1 MAHKSRI
8 TKPLLLLLLLLTA
21 LLLVQFADSEDSGGE
36 ARGSRSVDL
45 PTRQTL
51 RENFF
56 ANRQAL
62 FIYGAGDAR
71 FSDRYLQTIRN
82 YQSRARRID
91 IEIKSDRDVLES
103 DWQGKTVFLV
113 GTLQSNRLL
122 ERLNDRLPVQF
133 TPEGFAFAGKRYPEA
148 RDRITL
154 LYPNPYDSRYA
165 LNLLGGN
172 SDEALLKELEQ
183 SSGFIFGITG
193 DYRIMRGEDCLVFGL
208 FSQETTSRWQ
218 FDPASYRDFSAET
231 VSALRTPNYNFHW
244 HNLSGATGAAEETAR
259 RLDRAMENARK
270 LLGITETL
278 PPIDY
283 HIYPNFEDKGLV
295 TGNTDLSSADFSRYA
310 VASVVCREIRGDDF
324 SRDARLLLRR
334 RYGEPRQ
341 QVLET
346 GLSIY
351 LCDAWRGKGYR
362 YWAARLHLSGNGAPL
377 SDLLD
382 NELLV
387 QESPLVM
394 EPLAGTLVAYLVN
407 RWGGIDSLLERY
419 RQWSPDPAESELLAS
434 GWEAYLDS
442 LAAEFA
448 EDIRR
453 DREAFP
459 RSEDFQKG
467 FCHAHEGYRIYNGY
481 LSALSDQAL
490 ARLAS
495 LGSNAVSITPFS
507 YMGDPRRPNFLRHS
521 RGAGSENDESII
533 HAALSAKALGMTVML
548 KPHIWLGRS
557 WPGEIEMQNE
567 QDWEA
572 FFQYYYRWMR
582 HYALLGEM
590 YEVENLCVGVEL
602 VRATV
607 GQEARW
613 RELIARLRGL
623 YSGKITYAANWGSE
637 FEKVRF
643 WDALDYIGL
652 NCYYP
657 LSEKDNPSDADLQAG
672 AARIAE
678 TIEAVQQR
686 YRKPVLLT
694 EIGFTSTAAPWKQP
708 HEVAGGRPVDTSSQA
723 RCYEAVLSELHGKSW
738 LRGIYWWKWP
748 TYLDYGGA
756 ANNDFTP
763 NGKLAEEVVAR
774 WYGEKW

>member
-1 MAHKSRI
+1 MKHKTRI
-8 TKPLLLLLLLLTA
+8 PKPLLFLILFLPALLLL
-21 LLLVQFADSEDSGGE
+21 QFSGSEDSGGE
-36 ARGSRSVDL
+36 ERGTRPADL

-62 FIYGAGDAR
+62 FIYGAGDER
-71 FSDRYLQTIRN
+71 YGERYLQAIQA

-91 IEIKSDRDVLES
+91 IQVKSDREVTEK

-113 GTLQSNRLL
+113 GTLQTNRLL
-122 ERLNDRLPVQF
+122 EGLNGRLPVQF
-133 TPEGFAFAGKRYPEA
+133 AADGFEFAGKRYPEA
-148 RDRITL
+148 QDRITL
-154 LYPNPYDSRYA
+154 LYPNPYDPRYP

-172 SDEALLKELEQ
+172 SDEALLQELEQ

-208 FSQETTSRWQ
+208 FSQESARRWQ
-218 FDPASYRDFSAET
+218 IDPASYRDFGAET
-231 VSALRTPNYNFHW
+231 VTALRTPYYSFHW
-244 HNLSGATGAAEETAR
+244 HNLGGETGAAEETAR
-259 RLDRAMENARK
+259 RLAGAMDSARK
-270 LLGITETL
+270 LLGITEAL

-295 TGNTDLSSADFSRYA
+295 TGNTDLSSADFSRHA
-310 VASVVCREIRGDDF
+310 VASVVRREIRGDDF

-346 GLSIY
+346 GLSTY
-351 LCDAWRGKGYR
+351 LSTGWRGKGYR

-377 SDLLD
+377 PDLLD
-382 NELLV
+382 NELLS

-394 EPLAGTLVAYLVN
+394 EPLAGSLVAYLIR
-407 RWGGIDSLLERY
+407 RWGGIDSLLARY
-419 RQWSPDPAESELLAS
+419 RQWSPDAAEIKLLAP
-434 GWEAYLDS
+434 GWQAYLDD
-442 LAAEFA
+442 LAAEYVD
-448 EDIRR
+448 EIRR
-453 DREAFP
+453 DRAAFP
-459 RSEDFQKG
+459 KPEDFQKG

-490 ARLAS
+490 ARMAS
-495 LGSNAVSITPFS
+495 LGSTAVSLTPFS
-507 YMGDPRRPNFLRHS
+507 YMSDPRRPTFLRHS

-533 HAALSAKALGMTVML
+533 HAALSAKALGMAVML

-557 WPGEIEMQNE
+557 WPGDIEMQNE
-567 QDWEA
+567 PDWEA

-590 YEVENLCVGVEL
+590 YELEHLCVGVEL

-613 RELIARLRGL
+613 RELIAKLRGL

-637 FEKVRF
+637 FENLGF

-657 LSEKDNPSDADLQAG
+657 LSDRDRPTDADLQAG
-672 AARIAE
+672 AARIAKV
-678 TIEAVQQR
+678 IEAVQYR

-694 EIGFTSTAAPWKQP
+694 EIGFTSTEAPWKQP
-708 HEVAGGRPVDTSSQA
+708 HEIAGGKEVNTADQA
-723 RCYEAVLSELHGKSW
+723 RCYAVVLSELYGKPW
-738 LRGIYWWKWP
+738 LQGIYWWKWP
-748 TYLDYGGA
+748 TYLDYGGPS
-756 ANNDFTP
+756 NNDFTP
-763 NGKLAEEVVAR
+763 NGKPAEAVVAR
-774 WYGEKW
+774 WYGKKW